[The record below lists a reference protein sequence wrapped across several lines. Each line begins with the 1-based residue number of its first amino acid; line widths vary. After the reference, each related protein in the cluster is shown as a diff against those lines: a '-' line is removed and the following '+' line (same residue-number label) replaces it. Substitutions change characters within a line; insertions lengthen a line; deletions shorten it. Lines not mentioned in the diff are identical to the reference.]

1 MSIKHKFSFS
11 KNGVLVFPNC
21 NALTRLH
28 NNKNYSKDNYNG
40 CGIIAL
46 KWFDLID
53 EESFDKLLINIKGY
67 GTPMREI
74 QAIIES
80 KYQLKLKMVDIDI
93 RTPNELSLFLN
104 FLKNNLN
111 DNQCILVK
119 LLRTSKERKRYD
131 NYSKGIVNSTPGHS
145 FVFTKIKSQLHT
157 LDPFS
162 KSTWKTDI
170 KDVFKLFRI
179 WNSEQGY
186 IHARFFIIS
195 GFENTFCKSI
205 NLEYDKSCNVIDDK
219 YDEEDEDEGEGEEE
233 DEEDEDEEKEEDEDE
248 EGEGEKEKEKLQTQL
263 QARLKI

>member
-1 MSIKHKFSFS
+1 
-11 KNGVLVFPNC
+11 
-21 NALTRLH
+21 
-28 NNKNYSKDNYNG
+28 
-40 CGIIAL
+40 
-46 KWFDLID
+46 
-53 EESFDKLLINIKGY
+53 
-67 GTPMREI
+67 MREI

-145 FVFTKIKSQLHT
+145 FVFTKIKEVLYT

-162 KSTWKTDI
+162 QSKWETNIDRDLS
-170 KDVFKLFRI
+170 KLSRI
-179 WNSEQGY
+179 WTSEQGY

-205 NLEYDKSCNVIDDK
+205 NSNLTYDICNVIDDK
-219 YDEEDEDEGEGEEE
+219 YDEEDEDEEDEDEE
-233 DEEDEDEEKEEDEDE
+233 DEEDEDEDEDE
-248 EGEGEKEKEKLQTQL
+248 EGEWEKEKITNTITGTIK
-263 QARLKI
+263 KFD